1 MASSNSVNDPDPDE
15 SSIPDDTNALM
26 SPVLLEED
34 SPDLREA
41 TRHDG
46 PDKSTDDTLIGVRA
60 DDDAGATGCET
71 VSEAQPERL
80 ARASPEDKAAVRGQ
94 AKTNRLGVGGR
105 FGRYRIDKLLGR
117 GGMGEV
123 YLAHDLQLD
132 RDVAIKIPY
141 FPERDADEAVSRFLR
156 EARAM
161 ATLHHSGLCP
171 VYDVGELD
179 GQHYLSMA
187 FIDGSTL
194 ANHLSV
200 AEYSERQVAELL
212 QKIAIAL
219 HSAHEKG
226 IVHRDLKPSNVMI
239 TTAGEP
245 VIMDFGLARRY
256 QLGET
261 GLTQSG
267 VILGTPAY
275 MSPEQAESRLNE
287 IDARTDVWA
296 LGVIL
301 YVALSGRL
309 PFEGS
314 GAYVLGQIVTIDP
327 APLSNHKKDVSPL
340 LDAIVKQAMSKQIAG
355 RQASAREF
363 AEQLGQYLR
372 SAGETTLVPR
382 TSSAEQGASGSSRR
396 SSITSKREGEL
407 RNVTIAAFSLDDP
420 QLAADPE
427 LQADAFATFREIV
440 RQHVEQAG
448 GVLLPGEYVQLNACF
463 GFPIAYEDS
472 VVRAVR
478 AAVSLLKELGSDSL
492 PDRIAGA
499 SSEAAI
505 AVVIHSGEAIGWL
518 DPLDNSV
525 VLSGDVRGT
534 AQRLDAVAESGSVVV
549 SGAAHERAR
558 VYFRWEPLGSR
569 RIRGIA
575 QPLEMFRVIGEVSV
589 RSRVD
594 LVDPGNLTPLIGRN
608 TELTVL
614 KDRWEQT
621 IDELGQVVVL
631 IGDAGLGKSRLIREI
646 RNYVIEHEEPTTIV
660 ELRCAAHHGDTS
672 FFPVIDYMQRLFQF
686 DETTEPAARQALI
699 EQSLHDTGT
708 HSAVNLQLLAE
719 LLSVPLTGS
728 AGQPLPPLALPAM
741 KLLDLTQSLLLKW
754 LHGLARKQSVL
765 FIVEDLH
772 WADASTLGMLTLHVT
787 GWSAGRMMTLL
798 TFRPEFKTPWT
809 SSPHQTQIALNR
821 LPKRQIAKM
830 IQERTR
836 RDDISDQ
843 LLNQLI
849 DRTDGIPL
857 FIEEFCNLLVES
869 GMLDADLAPQS
880 SFDSLLAIPATLQD
894 LMIARLDRM
903 DCNPDVIQLAAVIG
917 REFSYA
923 LLAAACILPEQ
934 QLQGELQKLIRSEVL
949 FQHGELPDAQLIFKH
964 ALIQDAAYNSLLKKK
979 RQAFHS
985 TIATTLESRF
995 PDTTLTQPAL
1005 LAHHF
1010 TEAGNAPK
1018 AVEYWQ
1024 KAGQQSQARSAS
1036 QEAVSNYKR
1045 GLDVIATM
1053 PESATRDGM
1062 ELGFQ
1067 VPLGV
1072 SLLAARGYACP
1083 EAGPVLAR
1091 SRELGDLVADPVTR
1105 FFILWGTWAWRVVRS
1120 DLQMSTQ
1127 LAADLIQL
1135 ATQLDD
1141 PSWMCEAHF
1150 CVECDHFYHGRFAE
1164 ACRHAEAA
1172 ILLFNVER
1180 CRQHV
1185 AGTGQDVRAGVLAF
1199 HGNSLWPLGYPD
1211 QAVARARE
1219 TVELFSKEGHPMTLA
1234 FGTHHATWVLMYARK
1249 WREAL
1254 ELAERAKQYAAE
1266 QGFTLWVSSSETHAG
1281 ICQIHLGQLQDG
1293 LKRATA
1299 GVENFLATGANL
1311 GVPRYLTEIAAG
1323 HLEAGNFDE
1332 AQSYLDR
1339 AFRLA
1344 DDCDEKHCLAE
1355 THRIQGELLLAR
1367 DPQAID
1373 VADTE
1378 LLKSIEVARL
1388 QKACSWELRTA
1399 MSRVR
1404 LHRGTERAAEAVSA
1418 LRTIRSTF
1426 TEGFDTAD
1434 LTDADIL
1441 LSSPG

>member
-1 MASSNSVNDPDPDE
+1 MPPVQLAGSSPE
-15 SSIPDDTNALM
+15 AL
-26 SPVLLEED
+26 
-34 SPDLREA
+34 EA
-41 TRHDG
+41 TRHSR
-46 PDKSTDDTLIGVRA
+46 PDNATDDTLIGA
-60 DDDAGATGCET
+60 QAGDDADASDWET
-71 VSEAQPERL
+71 VSEAQP
-80 ARASPEDKAAVRGQ
+80 AIIVRASPQNKAVARGQ
-94 AKTNRLGVGGR
+94 TKATRLVVGGR
-105 FGRYRIDKLLGR
+105 FGRYQIDRLLGR

-132 RDVAIKIPY
+132 RDVAIKIP
-141 FPERDADEAVSRFLR
+141 FFSEHDTDEAVLRFFR

-194 ANHLSV
+194 TCHLS
-200 AEYSERQVAELL
+200 ASEYSERQVVELL
-212 QKIAIAL
+212 QKIALAL
-219 HSAHEKG
+219 HAAHEKG

-245 VIMDFGLARRY
+245 VIMDFGLARRD
-256 QLGET
+256 QFGEA

-275 MSPEQAESRLNE
+275 MSPEQAESRLDE

-301 YVALSGRL
+301 YRALSGRL

-327 APLSNHKKDVSPL
+327 VPLSNHRQNVSPL
-340 LDAIVKQAMSKQIAG
+340 LEMIVRQALSKPIAG
-355 RQASAREF
+355 RQASARAF

-372 SAGETTLVPR
+372 SASETTLVPR
-382 TSSAEQGASGSSRR
+382 TSPAEQGAGGSSRR

-420 QLAADPE
+420 QLTADPE
-427 LQADAFATFREIV
+427 LQGEAFATFRDIV
-440 RQHVEQAG
+440 RQHVEQLG
-448 GVLLPGEYVQLNACF
+448 GVLLPGDTVQLNACF
-463 GFPIAYEDS
+463 GFPVAYEDS

-478 AAVSLLKELGSDSL
+478 AGVALLNELGFDSL
-492 PDRIAGA
+492 PSRIAGA
-499 SSEAAI
+499 SSEAAV
-505 AVVIHSGEAIGWL
+505 AVVIHSGEAIGRL
-518 DPLDNSV
+518 DPVDDSV
-525 VLSGDVRGT
+525 VLSGEVRGT
-534 AQRLDAVAESGSVVV
+534 AQRLDAVAEPGSVVV
-549 SGAAHERAR
+549 SAAAHERAR
-558 VYFRWEPLGSR
+558 VYFQWESLGSR

-575 QPLEMFRVIGEVSV
+575 QPLEMFRVIGEVSL

-594 LVDPGNLTPLIGRN
+594 LVDPGNLTPLVGRN

-621 IDELGQVVVL
+621 LDELGQVVVL

-646 RNYVIEHEEPTTIV
+646 RNHVIEHEEPATIM

-672 FFPVIDYMQRLFQF
+672 FFPVIDYMQRLFGF
-686 DETTEPAARQALI
+686 DDTTEPAARQALM

-708 HSAVNLQLLAE
+708 HSPVNLQLLAG

-728 AGQPLPPLALPAM
+728 DGKPLPPLALPPM
-741 KLLDLTQSLLLKW
+741 KLLDLTQAMLLKW
-754 LHGLARKQSVL
+754 QHGLARKQSAL

-772 WADASTLGMLTLHVT
+772 WADASTLGMLTQHVA

-798 TFRPEFKTPWT
+798 TFRPEFKTPWA

-836 RDDISDQ
+836 RDDIPDQ

-849 DRTDGIPL
+849 DRTEGIPL

-869 GMLDADLAPQS
+869 GMLDADAATQS
-880 SFDSLLAIPATLQD
+880 SSSSLLAIPATLQD

-903 DCNPDVIQLAAVIG
+903 ECNPDVIQLAATIG

-923 LLAAACILPEQ
+923 LLSAACTLPEQ
-934 QLQGELQKLIRSEVL
+934 ELQNELQKLIRAEVL
-949 FQHGELPDAQLIFKH
+949 FLQGELPDAQLIFKH

-985 TIATTLESRF
+985 TIAAALESRF
-995 PDTTLTQPAL
+995 PEVTATQPAL

-1024 KAGQQSQARSAS
+1024 KAGQQSQARSATH
-1036 QEAVSNYKR
+1036 EAVNNYSR
-1045 GLDVIATM
+1045 GLEVIATM
-1053 PESATRDGM
+1053 LESPARDGM

-1091 SRELGDLVADPVTR
+1091 ARELGDRVADPVTR
-1105 FFILWGTWAWRVVRS
+1105 FLILWGTWAWRVVRS
-1120 DLQMSTQ
+1120 DLQISTQ
-1127 LAADLIQL
+1127 LASDLSQL
-1135 ATQLDD
+1135 ASQLDD
-1141 PSWMCEAHF
+1141 PPWMCEAHF

-1172 ILLFNVER
+1172 IPLFNAER

-1199 HGNSLWPLGYPD
+1199 HGNALWPHGYPD

-1219 TVELFSKEGHPMTLA
+1219 TVELFRKEQHPMTLA

-1249 WREAL
+1249 WQEAL
-1254 ELAERAKQYAAE
+1254 ELAERAKHYAAE
-1266 QGFTLWVSSSETHAG
+1266 QGFALWVSSGDTHAG
-1281 ICQIHLGQLQDG
+1281 ICQIHLGQVPDG

-1299 GVENFLATGANL
+1299 GVEKFLATGANL
-1311 GVPRYLTEIAAG
+1311 GVPRYLTEIAVGYIKAG
-1323 HLEAGNFDE
+1323 DFDS
-1332 AQSYLDR
+1332 AQSYLDH
-1339 AFRLA
+1339 AFQLA
-1344 DDCDEKHCLAE
+1344 DERDEKHCLPE

-1367 DPQAID
+1367 DPQAIAA
-1373 VADTE
+1373 ADAE
-1378 LLKSIEVARL
+1378 FLYSIEVARS
-1388 QKACSWELRTA
+1388 QQARSWELRTA

-1404 LHRGTERAAEAVSA
+1404 LHQGTAQAVETVSA
-1418 LRTIRSTF
+1418 LRTLRESF
-1426 TEGFDTAD
+1426 TEGFETAD
-1434 LTDADIL
+1434 LTDADSFL
-1441 LSSPG
+1441 KNVG